1 MDYAVIRSGGKQY
14 RVSPGDT
21 VRLEK
26 LAGEPGST
34 FAFEEVL
41 LASGDGGIQVGKPLV
56 SGMRVVGEIVRHERA
71 KKILVFKKKRRK
83 NYRRKQG
90 PSAAPHGRPRDGLRA
105 RNGSVRPWRTKKV
118 RAAAGTVATAPG
130 SVGASRCSAA
140 RRAKAGHI
148 LVRQVGT
155 KIHPGNNVGRGRDFT
170 LFATIDGI
178 VKYER
183 VGKDRRRVSVYPP
196 A

>member
-26 LAGEPGST
+26 LAGEPGSS

-56 SGMRVVGEIVRHERA
+56 SGLRVMGEIVRHERA

-90 PSAAPHGRPRDGLRA
+90 HRQGFTE
-105 RNGSVRPWRTKKV
+105 VRV
-118 RAAAGTVATAPG
+118 ND
-130 SVGASRCSAA
+130 
-140 RRAKAGHI
+140 I
-148 LVRQVGT
+148 
-155 KIHPGNNVGRGRDFT
+155 T
-170 LFATIDGI
+170 LG
-178 VKYER
+178 
-183 VGKDRRRVSVYPP
+183 
-196 A
+196 

>member
-26 LAGEPGST
+26 LAGEPGTT
-34 FAFEEVL
+34 FTFDEVL

-56 SGMRVVGEIVRHERA
+56 SGLRVLGEIVRHEKA

-90 PSAAPHGRPRDGLRA
+90 HRQNLTV
-105 RNGSVRPWRTKKV
+105 VRVTGIER
-118 RAAAGTVATAPG
+118 GT
-130 SVGASRCSAA
+130 GA
-140 RRAKAGHI
+140 
-148 LVRQVGT
+148 
-155 KIHPGNNVGRGRDFT
+155 
-170 LFATIDGI
+170 
-178 VKYER
+178 
-183 VGKDRRRVSVYPP
+183 
-196 A
+196 

>member
-41 LASGDGGIQVGKPLV
+41 LASADGGIQVGKPLV
-56 SGMRVVGEIVRHERA
+56 TGMRVVGEILRHERA

-90 PSAAPHGRPRDGLRA
+90 HRQHLTV
-105 RNGSVRPWRTKKV
+105 VRVTGFER
-118 RAAAGTVATAPG
+118 GT
-130 SVGASRCSAA
+130 GA
-140 RRAKAGHI
+140 
-148 LVRQVGT
+148 
-155 KIHPGNNVGRGRDFT
+155 
-170 LFATIDGI
+170 
-178 VKYER
+178 
-183 VGKDRRRVSVYPP
+183 
-196 A
+196 